1 MGADDEDFE
10 DSASVDDDLM
20 VDPETGELLDCDGL
34 LESSAQGGT
43 MPLLL
48 YESPRGHAVG
58 V

>member
-1 MGADDEDFE
+1 VGADDEDFE

-20 VDPETGELLDCDGL
+20 VDSETGELLDCDGL

-48 YESPRGHAVG
+48 YESPRGHA
-58 V
+58 